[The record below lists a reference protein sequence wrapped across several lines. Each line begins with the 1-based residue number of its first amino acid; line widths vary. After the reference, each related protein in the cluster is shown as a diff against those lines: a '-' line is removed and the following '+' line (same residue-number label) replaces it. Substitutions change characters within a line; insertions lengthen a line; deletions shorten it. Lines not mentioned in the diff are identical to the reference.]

1 MQPSNVIVLTNGMLN
16 SPFAKTCHGLLRG
29 SDRFRTIAV
38 IDDQFA
44 GQDAG
49 EVMDGKYL
57 DIPIFERVEA
67 FFRAGLEKP
76 KYLVVGV
83 ALPGGILPDTFQA
96 AILTA
101 IQNGLSIVCGLH
113 KFLSEDPVFAEAA
126 KKAGVSLIDVRK
138 ARPRQELQFWTGEI
152 YTVKAPII
160 AVLGIDCAVGK
171 RTTCRFLMEMCRE
184 NGIPTEMIYTGQTGW
199 MQGYPHGFIFDSTV
213 NDFIGG
219 EMERAIVNCYKAS
232 KPELILLEGQS
243 ALRNPTGPC
252 GAEFLLSGN
261 AKAVVLQYTPG
272 RAHYEDTKVPLP
284 SLESEIALIGA
295 YGAKVLAIT
304 LNDEA
309 LSESEWRQHQ
319 RDIQEKTG
327 LPCIHPLVEGV
338 EGLLPLIR
346 TYIATFD
353 EPHSPCPS

>member
-1 MQPSNVIVLTNGMLN
+1 MQSSNAIVLTNGMLN

-29 SDRFRTIAV
+29 SDRFQTLAV

-49 EVMDGKYL
+49 EVMDGQHL
-57 DIPIFERVEA
+57 GIPVFESVEA
-67 FFRAGLEKP
+67 FFHTGFEKP

-83 ALPGGILPDTFQA
+83 ALPGGVLPDAFQA

-101 IQNGLSIVCGLH
+101 IENGLSIVCGLH
-113 KFLSEDPVFAEAA
+113 KFLSDDPVFAEAA
-126 KKAGVSLIDVRK
+126 KKAGVELIDLRK

-199 MQGYPHGFIFDSTV
+199 MQGYPHGFILDSTI

-284 SLESEIALIGA
+284 SLESEIALIEA
-295 YGAKVLAIT
+295 YGAQVLAIT
-304 LNDEA
+304 LNNEA
-309 LSESEWRQHQ
+309 LTEAEWRHYQ
-319 RDIQEKTG
+319 RDIQAKTS

-338 EGLLPLIR
+338 ESLLPIIKKYMKK
-346 TYIATFD
+346 T
-353 EPHSPCPS
+353 